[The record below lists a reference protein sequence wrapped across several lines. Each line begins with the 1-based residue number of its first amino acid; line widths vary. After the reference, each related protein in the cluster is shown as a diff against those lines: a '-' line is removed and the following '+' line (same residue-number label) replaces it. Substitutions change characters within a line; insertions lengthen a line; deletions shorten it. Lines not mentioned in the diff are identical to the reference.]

1 MIYFITGSI
10 LILFGFSH
18 VLNEVNAVEP
28 KIIQYFQQISNHKP
42 LLSLFKEI
50 WLFGRTSFALI
61 ILILLSCL
69 NWKMGGIAAGVFL
82 IIIGVE
88 YLIKTLYTRNRPF
101 AALGYISMLQPVKP
115 KDSSFP
121 SGDTLRIWYLA
132 LIISTAAGGRPAMLI
147 AAIALASLVTLG
159 RLVMGVHY
167 LTDVLAGA
175 GMGIL
180 SAGVTVWLWN
190 VFNIM

>member
-101 AALGYISMLQPVKP
+101 AALGYISMLQRRHITNLVPGFDNLHCCRRP
-115 KDSSFP
+115 PSNAYSSYRIGFP
-121 SGDTLRIWYLA
+121 GHTGKISNGSPLFNRCTGWCWNGDPERRRNCLA
-132 LIISTAAGGRPAMLI
+132 LECI
-147 AAIALASLVTLG
+147 
-159 RLVMGVHY
+159 
-167 LTDVLAGA
+167 
-175 GMGIL
+175 
-180 SAGVTVWLWN
+180 
-190 VFNIM
+190 